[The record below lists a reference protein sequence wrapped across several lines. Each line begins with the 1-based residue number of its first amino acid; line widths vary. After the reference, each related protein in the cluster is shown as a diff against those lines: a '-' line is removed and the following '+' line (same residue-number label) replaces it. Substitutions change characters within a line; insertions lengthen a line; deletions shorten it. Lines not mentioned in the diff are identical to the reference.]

1 MVHTGIGTVV
11 FHTGFGLSI
20 GNIAVHSDTAKS
32 GEKISN
38 VFKPVTLGFAV
49 LVLFKNIYL
58 KKK

>member
-32 GEKISN
+32 GEKFLMS
-38 VFKPVTLGFAV
+38 LSLSL
-49 LVLFKNIYL
+49 LVLLCWCSTKTFI
-58 KKK
+58 